1 MEIKFN
7 SSSEDSVIYTFLF
20 FVEEGYIL
28 KRAYSRKKYFLFGSI
43 EYFVEMKLSALNYK
57 ELITEALDN
66 ENYLEVDRLT
76 KEYNSLKQI
85 EFNKK

>member
-1 MEIKFN
+1 MQIKFN

-28 KRAYSRKKYFLFGSI
+28 EKAYSRKKYFLFGSV

-57 ELITEALDN
+57 ELIAKAFDN

-76 KEYNSLKQI
+76 KEYNNLKKI